1 MRRASRRSVVSLAVA
16 ALPSCFCVA
25 TSTPVRTPEGEVPA
39 GSLAV
44 GDRVCSIDLATGLVI
59 VGRVV
64 QLRRAIRECLALRW
78 DGGALVCTPDHP
90 LLDAERGIY
99 RPAADFVTG
108 DARRLLAWTEAGTR
122 PVMVEAV
129 DRYVG
134 MHEVLDIA
142 VDAAPHN
149 FVAGGVI
156 VHNKDSVSS
165 SDVQAEGPEF
175 ELSVMERAQEYRVK
189 LCSDGADF
197 DLDPGDMDFL
207 NISVSSLV
215 GEAATGEEIMRLAV
229 ILLADGAE
237 SRFVDLAAP
246 GDRLFT
252 PTPTNTPCS
261 VGFAL
266 RFERIDELADGVI
279 TVTWSASSTFPSDE
293 DLDLSHDVT
302 LTIEP

>member
-1 MRRASRRSVVSLAVA
+1 MRRAPRRAVVSLAVA

-25 TSTPVRTPEGEVPA
+25 AGTPVRTPEGEVPA
-39 GSLAV
+39 GSLTV
-44 GDRVCSIDLATGLVI
+44 GDRVCSIDLATGLMI

-64 QLRRAIRECLALRW
+64 QLRRATRECLALRW

-90 LLDAERGIY
+90 LLDAERGTY

-108 DARRLLAWTEAGTR
+108 DARSLLAWTEAGTR
-122 PVMVEAV
+122 PMRVDAV
-129 DRYVG
+129 DPYAG

-156 VHNKDSVSS
+156 VHNKSVESS
-165 SDVQAEGPEF
+165 SNVEAEGPEF
-175 ELSVMERAQEYRVK
+175 DLSVIERAQEFRVK

-197 DLDPGDMDFL
+197 DLAPDDMDFL
-207 NISVSSLV
+207 NIQVSALV
-215 GEAATGEEIMRLAV
+215 GEAPGAGLMRLAV
-229 ILLADGAE
+229 ILPADDAE

-246 GDRLFT
+246 GERLFV
-252 PTPTNTPCS
+252 PTPSDTPCS

-279 TVTWSASSTFPSDE
+279 TVMWSAGSNYPSDK

>member
-1 MRRASRRSVVSLAVA
+1 MSLALA

-25 TSTPVRTPEGEVPA
+25 ASTPVRTPAGEVLA

-44 GDRVCSIDLATGLVI
+44 GDPVCSIDLASGLVI

-64 QLRRAIRECLALRW
+64 QLRRAVRECLALRW

-99 RPAADFVTG
+99 RPASDFVTG

-122 PVMVEAV
+122 AVTVTVV

-134 MHEVLDIA
+134 LHEVLDIA

-156 VHNKDSVSS
+156 VHNKSVETTSS
-165 SDVQAEGPEF
+165 VQADGPDF
-175 ELSVMERAQEYRVK
+175 ELSVMERAQEFRVK

-197 DLDPGDMDFL
+197 DLGPGDMDFL
-207 NISVSSLV
+207 YINVSALV
-215 GEAATGEEIMRLAV
+215 GEAAADEGIMRLAV
-229 ILLADGAE
+229 ILLADDPE
-237 SRFVDLAAP
+237 SRFVDIAAP
-246 GDRLFT
+246 GDGGVSPA
-252 PTPTNTPCS
+252 PTDTPCS

-266 RFERIDELADGVI
+266 RFERFDDLADGVI
-279 TVTWSASSTFPSDE
+279 TVMWGATTGYTSNE
-293 DLDLSHDVT
+293 GLNLSHDVT